1 MMASKNFIA
10 EVLSAHADQLLRQ
23 QKANHNYADL
33 FPNNEDLPPL
43 LNLADHVQAALQ
55 PVQPHQTFKDRL
67 QRDLMAAAHLRQ
79 AELEARQ
86 PPNRQ
91 PIYIALM
98 TLVAMGSVLLLWRWR
113 VQSGLLGEQLES
125 SSSSM

>member
-43 LNLADHVQAALQ
+43 LNLADHVRAALQ

-91 PIYIALM
+91 PVYIALM

-113 VQSGLLGEQLES
+113 VQSGLLGDQLES